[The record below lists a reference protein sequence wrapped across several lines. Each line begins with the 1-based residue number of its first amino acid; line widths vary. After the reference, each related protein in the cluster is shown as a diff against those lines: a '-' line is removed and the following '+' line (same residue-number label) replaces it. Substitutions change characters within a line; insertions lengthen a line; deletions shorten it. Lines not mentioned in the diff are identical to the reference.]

1 MVPLSHVVSPEDNM
15 ADYRAYLIDQNNR
28 ILSAKEIQA
37 DSDEEAL
44 EAAKQFV
51 ECFDV
56 EVWCLDRKVG
66 RLKGG

>member
-1 MVPLSHVVSPEDNM
+1 MVPPSHVVFTEDNM
-15 ADYRAYLIDQNNR
+15 ADYRAYLIDQNDR

-44 EAAKQFV
+44 DVAKQFV
-51 ECFDV
+51 EGFDI
-56 EVWCLDRKVG
+56 EIWCLDRKVG